1 MKRLILF
8 LAVLSL
14 ACVSALA
21 DPLPLLENA
30 SGEISEQYENG
41 SFLFR
46 YSYPRV
52 DDDAEGGAEINAF
65 ISQELIDLTLEFYVP
80 MIQET
85 CENEGG
91 DFSIV
96 ISSSVT
102 CNNDEYFSFLSATE
116 KVIPDE
122 DGAGIHY
129 DGYVFSRKNG
139 GNGMTYT
146 LPKYLGILESNEN
159 DTWIQDR
166 QTGKA
171 DTLIREMVWAMI
183 EENTDGVSY
192 YSGFTR
198 EELEAQLFP
207 EENYYLDENGDPVFY
222 LQPGV
227 AAPEEAGLLTFTIP
241 LEDILDEL

>member
-1 MKRLILF
+1 
-8 LAVLSL
+8 
-14 ACVSALA
+14 
-21 DPLPLLENA
+21 
-30 SGEISEQYENG
+30 
-41 SFLFR
+41 
-46 YSYPRV
+46 
-52 DDDAEGGAEINAF
+52 
-65 ISQELIDLTLEFYVP
+65 
-80 MIQET
+80 
-85 CENEGG
+85 
-91 DFSIV
+91 
-96 ISSSVT
+96 
-102 CNNDEYFSFLSATE
+102 
-116 KVIPDE
+116 
-122 DGAGIHY
+122 
-129 DGYVFSRKNG
+129 
-139 GNGMTYT
+139 MTYT